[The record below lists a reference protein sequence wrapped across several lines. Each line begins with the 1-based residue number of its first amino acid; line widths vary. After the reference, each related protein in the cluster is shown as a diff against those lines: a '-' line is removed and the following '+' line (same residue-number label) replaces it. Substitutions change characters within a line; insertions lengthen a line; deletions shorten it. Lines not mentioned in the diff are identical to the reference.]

1 MKRKIFIWKIL
12 FIISVTLLGAALWSY
27 INNLDVI
34 SYLFVAISSFIST
47 ILLYIALIRNK
58 NVQ

>member
-12 FIISVTLLGAALWSY
+12 FIISVSILGAALWSY
-27 INNLDVI
+27 INNLDMI
-34 SYLFVAISSFIST
+34 SYLFIAISSFIST